1 MCGIAGFILGPQARG
16 GVGAA
21 PEDPAQRRALLTAMT
36 GTMATRGP
44 DGQGQWVEGGVALAH
59 RRLSIID
66 LAAGAQPMLDP
77 AGRAAVTFN
86 GEIYNFREL
95 RAELQALGFA
105 FATSSDTEVLL
116 NAWLAWGEA
125 CLDRLEGMF
134 AFALWDRASQ
144 TLFAA
149 RDRYGKKPFFYTLQN
164 GVLAF
169 ASELTALRTLPF
181 LRLTTTRST
190 LARFLA
196 YEYCPTPESIHQ
208 EVLKLPPA
216 HFLVFKAGTLR
227 IEPYWTLPA
236 PEERAGER
244 VEASEPELCERLLEL
259 LDQAVARRLV
269 SDVPLGVFLS
279 GGLDSSLVA
288 ALMARHSDRVK
299 TFSIGFTEASYD
311 ESRYARL
318 VARRLGTEHH
328 ERILSANDC
337 GAMLPDIVERFDE
350 PMSDPSIVPTYLLS
364 ALTRE
369 HVTVALG
376 GDGGDE
382 LFAGYETF
390 YALRIA
396 DWYNRL
402 PRFLR
407 KGVAEPLAGLLPM
420 STGYVNPR
428 LAVQAFLDGAGAP
441 PWQRVQRWLTP
452 FGPELLRHV
461 MPQDM
466 QGAPDLSPEA
476 LFAPTRRLYDEY
488 PADAPLAKS
497 FAVYARQYLL
507 DYILVKVDRCS
518 MMHSLEVRAP
528 LLDRDLAEFVWR
540 LPVDLKLRGL
550 RGKYLLRKAA
560 AGLVP
565 DEVLRRPKRGFLI
578 PVAGWLRGVL
588 RPLMLDLL
596 GEAALTR
603 QGLFNP
609 QAVGRLVEEH
619 LSGRADHRRPLWTLL
634 VLQLWLRKN
643 APAIV

>member
-1 MCGIAGFILGPQARG
+1 MTDTL
-16 GVGAA
+16 AA
-21 PEDPAQRRALLTAMT
+21 
-36 GTMATRGP
+36 RGP
-44 DGQGQWVEGGVALAH
+44 DGEGQWVDGSAALAH

-66 LAAGAQPMLDP
+66 LATGAQPMQDQS
-77 AGRAAVTFN
+77 ARAIVTFN
-86 GEIYNFREL
+86 GEIYNYREL

-134 AFALWDRASQ
+134 AFALWDRPSQ

-169 ASELTALRTLPF
+169 ASELTALRRLPF
-181 LRLTTTRST
+181 LSLTTPRST

-216 HFLVFKAGTLR
+216 HFLVFKDGQLR
-227 IEPYWTLPA
+227 STPYWSLPV
-236 PEERAGER
+236 PEEAPRAALDR
-244 VEASEPELCERLLEL
+244 IPEAELCERLAAL
-259 LDQAVARRLV
+259 LDKAVARRLV

-288 ALMARHSDRVK
+288 ALMTRHSSRVK

-311 ESRYARL
+311 ESGYARL
-318 VARRLGTEHH
+318 VAKRLGTEHH

-337 GAMLPDIVERFDE
+337 GALLPDIVERFDE

-364 ALTRE
+364 ALARE

-402 PRFLR
+402 PGLLR

-452 FGPELLRHV
+452 FGPELLRRI

-466 QGAPDLSPEA
+466 RDAPHLSPEA
-476 LFAPTRRLYDEY
+476 LFAPTRSLYDAY
-488 PADAPLAKS
+488 PAQTPLAKS

-540 LPVDLKLRGL
+540 LPVDMKLRGL
-550 RGKYLLRKAA
+550 RGKHLLRKAA

-588 RPLMLDLL
+588 RPLMQDLL
-596 GEAALTR
+596 GEAALAR
-603 QGLFNP
+603 QGLFDP
-609 QAVGRLVEEH
+609 QAVGRLMEEH
-619 LSGRADHRRPLWTLL
+619 LSGRADHRRPLWTML

-643 APAIV
+643 APVIV